1 MLFSLASAQNLHEG
15 PGLLLDLSCLFMDQN
30 DILITTTKQVIKL
43 EREES
48 SGCAG
53 AFLLDFVIF
62 LLEIGIIPLRAFFGE
77 CFNMYEISSPFD
89 PALSYQP

>member
-1 MLFSLASAQNLHEG
+1 MISCTVQTASQVYTKYTMLFSLASAQNLHEG

-48 SGCAG
+48 SGG
-53 AFLLDFVIF
+53 NNL
-62 LLEIGIIPLRAFFGE
+62 
-77 CFNMYEISSPFD
+77 
-89 PALSYQP
+89 